1 MFLVSRSFEFDYRRQ
16 SFLALPVLPNW
27 KLLVRNLFDVI
38 NSNRVTVSRSREITS
53 TTTQTQPPP
62 TFASD
67 QPSLDITTEKIQ
79 MASTIS
85 EWSIDLVTS
94 AEMWYG
100 VAYKDGSIDTVY
112 WFGQTLAV
120 LNGAE
125 VSGSWDRHVLSVSV
139 GTTSCA
145 VTSYRMNAR
154 KLRFNVRFKV
164 SMLQIT
170 GVLHRRGAS
179 LHPGSPV
186 FCALAFSLS
195 VFPQATG
202 ASATGE
208 AAFGEY
214 SIDTGTW
221 TLYRKQV
228 SGTSQLLDT
237 VLTLCGWFSSHLVSA
252 AGGLRYIRNRSV
264 GARGDTGVDG
274 DARRKRAERSGRA
287 LLSHHPILANQSPQ
301 EEIAGSYPIVLRA
314 TRVQR
319 AFYRF

>member
-145 VTSYRMNAR
+145 VTSYRMNAQ
-154 KLRFNVRFKV
+154 KLRFNVRFRV
-164 SMLQIT
+164 RID
-170 GVLHRRGAS
+170 HW
-179 LHPGSPV
+179 
-186 FCALAFSLS
+186 ALALALDGILYA
-195 VFPQATG
+195 VWCCMLHDL
-202 ASATGE
+202 ASAS
-208 AAFGEY
+208 
-214 SIDTGTW
+214 SI
-221 TLYRKQV
+221 V
-228 SGTSQLLDT
+228 
-237 VLTLCGWFSSHLVSA
+237 A
-252 AGGLRYIRNRSV
+252 
-264 GARGDTGVDG
+264 GARRRWLWRRRIWRVFNRYWHVD
-274 DARRKRAERSGRA
+274 
-287 LLSHHPILANQSPQ
+287 
-301 EEIAGSYPIVLRA
+301 IVPEA
-314 TRVQR
+314 TLG
-319 AFYRF
+319 